1 MTGKQDFAPI
11 SRLTCARPD
20 DLDDLLSGYDP
31 RARKSGQDLAPCQ
44 RPAALPQ
51 LKFVRND
58 AIAVAVMVTSPI
70 DHPADVALRLGSLAI
85 EQDVE
90 VIVFCTLDYSGL
102 ERFGFRTEKVAGETE
117 TQRDACL
124 DQLRQFWNIEL
135 TLPIQ

>member
-1 MTGKQDFAPI
+1 VRVVNRLEPVGVPRQRFTLRFDLRPPI
-11 SRLTCARPD
+11 DAL
-20 DLDDLLSGYDP
+20 
-31 RARKSGQDLAPCQ
+31 Q

-51 LKFVRND
+51 LKFARND